1 MNKLVTLVRT
11 NSTYVLVWLIV
22 RMFLVG
28 AAWISY
34 GHIVTT
40 SQELQVTGWQPFVVP
55 VFIDGIAI
63 LGLIGRTGKLGA
75 RAKKYAPAL
84 ILPAGALSLAANVF
98 AGKTLGDKI
107 FGALVVA
114 GFMLVE
120 WYTTTHSTAPVARK
134 TRTVTDET
142 KMKAALTRK
151 YNAYVKLTPHAQ
163 AKYRAQHG
171 GAPARP
177 AHLAKVKP

>member
-1 MNKLVTLVRT
+1 MSKLIALVRS
-11 NSTYVLVWLIV
+11 NSVYVLVWLIV

-34 GHIVTT
+34 GHIVQT
-40 SQELQVTGWQPFVVP
+40 SRELQVTGWQPFVVP

-63 LGLIGRTGKLGA
+63 LGLIGRSGKLGDK
-75 RAKKYAPAL
+75 AKRLAPVL
-84 ILPAGALSLAANVF
+84 ILPAGALSLAANIY

-114 GFMLVE
+114 GFVLVE
-120 WYTTTHSTAPVARK
+120 WYTTTHSTTPVARK

-151 YNAYVKLTPHAQ
+151 YNAYKKLTPAAQ
-163 AKYRAQHG
+163 AKYRAMHG
-171 GAPARP
+171 GAPAKP
-177 AHLAKVKP
+177 AHVK

>member
-1 MNKLVTLVRT
+1 MSKLFTLVRS
-11 NSTYVLVWLIV
+11 NSTYVLVWMIV

-40 SQELQVTGWQPFVVP
+40 SQELHVTGSQPFMVP
-55 VFIDGIAI
+55 VFIDGVAI
-63 LGLIGRTGKLGA
+63 LGLIGRTGKLGDK
-75 RAKKYAPAL
+75 AKRFAPAL

-120 WYTTTHSTAPVARK
+120 WYTTTHSATPVKGK
-134 TRTVTDET
+134 TRTVSDET
-142 KMKAALTRK
+142 KAKAALTRK

-163 AKYRAQHG
+163 AKYRAQNG
-171 GAPARP
+171 GAPKKP
-177 AHLAKVKP
+177 AHVK

>member
-1 MNKLVTLVRT
+1 MSKLVTLVRT
-11 NSTYVLVWLIV
+11 NSVYVLVWLIV

-40 SQELQVTGWQPFVVP
+40 SQEIHVTGSQPFMVP

-63 LGLIGRTGKLGA
+63 LGLIGRTGKLGDK
-75 RAKKYAPAL
+75 AKRYAPAL

-120 WYTTTHSTAPVARK
+120 WYTTTHSSTPAAAK
-134 TRTVTDET
+134 TRTVSDET

-151 YNAYVKLTPHAQ
+151 YNAYAKLTPSKKAQ
-163 AKYRAQHG
+163 YRAANG
-171 GAPARP
+171 GAPAKP
-177 AHLAKVKP
+177 AHVK

>member
-1 MNKLVTLVRT
+1 MSKLITLVRS
-11 NSTYVLVWLIV
+11 NSTYVLVWMIV
-22 RMFLVG
+22 RLFLVG

-40 SQELQVTGWQPFVVP
+40 SQELHVTGSQPFVAP
-55 VFIDGIAI
+55 LFIDGIAI
-63 LGLIGRTGKLGA
+63 LGLIGRTGKLGDK
-75 RAKKYAPAL
+75 AKRFAPAL
-84 ILPAGALSLAANVF
+84 ILPAGTLSLAANVF

-120 WYTTTHSTAPVARK
+120 WYTTTHSATPAARK

-142 KMKAALTRK
+142 KQKAMLTRK
-151 YNAYVKLTPHAQ
+151 YNAYVKMTTTQKA
-163 AKYRAQHG
+163 AYRTQNG

-177 AHLAKVKP
+177 AHLKVKP